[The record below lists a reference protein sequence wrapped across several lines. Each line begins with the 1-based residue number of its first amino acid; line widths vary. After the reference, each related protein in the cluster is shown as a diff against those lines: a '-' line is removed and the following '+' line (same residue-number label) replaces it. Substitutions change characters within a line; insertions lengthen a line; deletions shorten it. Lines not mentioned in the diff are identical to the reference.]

1 MHRPLIRLRSHPE
14 RDLWVP
20 NRLRGQDSLSQTWH
34 PVEDEKLSLVQLG
47 ETEFDS
53 FQLKWGTLMPS

>member
-1 MHRPLIRLRSHPE
+1 MHRPLILLRSHPE

-20 NRLRGQDSLSQTWH
+20 NRLRGQDSLSRAWH

-53 FQLKWGTLMPS
+53 FQLKGGTLMRS